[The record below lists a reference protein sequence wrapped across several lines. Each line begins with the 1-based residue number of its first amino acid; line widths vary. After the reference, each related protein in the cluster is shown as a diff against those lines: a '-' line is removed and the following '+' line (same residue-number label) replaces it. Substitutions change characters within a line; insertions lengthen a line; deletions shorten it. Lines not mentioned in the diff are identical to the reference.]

1 MCNKIR
7 NAFINGQVCWAC
19 PDLYNIVLKSKYPV
33 IIEQLFCIRV
43 VNISSDLLVLVS
55 LSISSNVDDVTLL
68 IFIISPSGINTAD
81 ISHSHKVYRQ
91 INKNI

>member
-43 VNISSDLLVLVS
+43 VEVTVQGLTGLEKTDG
-55 LSISSNVDDVTLL
+55 VD
-68 IFIISPSGINTAD
+68 
-81 ISHSHKVYRQ
+81 
-91 INKNI
+91 

>member
-33 IIEQLFCIRV
+33 IIEQLFCIIV
-43 VNISSDLLVLVS
+43 VETSAINIIVLEKEP
-55 LSISSNVDDVTLL
+55 IKWK
-68 IFIISPSGINTAD
+68 
-81 ISHSHKVYRQ
+81 H
-91 INKNI
+91 

>member
-43 VNISSDLLVLVS
+43 VETSAINI
-55 LSISSNVDDVTLL
+55 
-68 IFIISPSGINTAD
+68 
-81 ISHSHKVYRQ
+81 
-91 INKNI
+91 